1 MEILDPK
8 VALVTGV
15 GAAVIGS
22 ESVRRAIGRGAGYAV
37 AGASKVASPVVNA
50 GREIVGE
57 AREVA
62 GTDKARSGS
71 GART

>member
-1 MEILDPK
+1 MEILDPR
-8 VALVTGV
+8 VAVVAGV

-22 ESVRRAIGRGAGYAV
+22 ESVRRAVGRGAGYAV
-37 AGASKVASPVVNA
+37 AGASKVASPVVDA

-62 GTDKARSGS
+62 GTGKATSRSGT
-71 GART
+71 RK